1 MSTEASQSQ
10 VPSTA
15 KTPKKT
21 SKPLVETAKR
31 AGRVGGK
38 AARRVADA
46 AQRGALAV
54 KDRVAAKDTEGT
66 PAVVVSELPEGVK
79 RCYLET
85 LVWLTYQDDRVIDER
100 EVCELQVLATQLD
113 CQVET
118 RRALRDAIADPGN
131 LDPESLVSE
140 MRELPRTR
148 SETRDD
154 LGFSLLKDA
163 VRLGLA
169 TSPNGSPALAEGI
182 RRLADLL
189 GISGRQLDFIEEAC
203 VQDRKI
209 LDGRI
214 SDRRLETI
222 AKDLAAKSAAVG
234 VPITAVY
241 LSGSVTGLSAAGITS
256 GLAALGLGGVLG
268 LSAMISGLG
277 IAVVGG
283 AVIYRGTRW
292 FMGRSGR
299 ARSARRELMLQ
310 EVLRVHQKAIS
321 NLAEDIAHFADR
333 LVGLTGDVER
343 NQLLIERLSSEL
355 ALLGRALAR
364 LRQREHAFEDD
375 LQAETENQPAAG
387 NEETD
392 AAGS

>member
-1 MSTEASQSQ
+1 M
-10 VPSTA
+10 
-15 KTPKKT
+15 
-21 SKPLVETAKR
+21 
-31 AGRVGGK
+31 
-38 AARRVADA
+38 
-46 AQRGALAV
+46 AV
-54 KDRVAAKDTEGT
+54 KDRVATKDTEVT
-66 PAVVVSELPEGVK
+66 PTVAVSALPEGVK

-100 EVCELQVLATQLD
+100 EVCELQVLVTQLE
-113 CQVET
+113 CHVET
-118 RRALRDAIADPGN
+118 RQALRDAVADPSN
-131 LDPESLVSE
+131 LDPENLIPQ
-140 MRELPRTR
+140 MREWQRTPE
-148 SETRDD
+148 ETQDG

-163 VRLGLA
+163 IRLGLA
-169 TSPNGSPALAEGI
+169 TSPDGSPALASGT

-189 GISGRQLDFIEEAC
+189 GITEQQLDFIEEAC

-209 LDGRI
+209 LDGET
-214 SDRRLETI
+214 SDRRLEET

-277 IAVVGG
+277 IAVIGG

-292 FMGRSGR
+292 FMGRSSR
-299 ARSARRELMLQ
+299 ARSARRELMLK
-310 EVLRVHQKAIS
+310 EVLRIHQKAIA
-321 NLAEDIAHFADR
+321 NLAEDIAYFADR
-333 LVGLTGDVER
+333 LAGLTRDVAK

-355 ALLGRALAR
+355 VLLGRALVQ
-364 LRQREHAFEDD
+364 LRQREHAFEDN
-375 LQAETENQPAAG
+375 LQAEIDKQQPAG

-392 AAGS
+392 AAES

>member
-1 MSTEASQSQ
+1 M
-10 VPSTA
+10 TA
-15 KTPKKT
+15 TKQ
-21 SKPLVETAKR
+21 LVDTAKR
-31 AGRVGGK
+31 AGGMAGK
-38 AARRVADA
+38 AVRTVADT
-46 AQRGALAV
+46 AQRGAMTV
-54 KDRVAAKDTEGT
+54 KDRLAAKDTEVT
-66 PAVVVSELPEGVK
+66 AEVVVSEFPEGVK

-100 EVCELQVLATQLD
+100 EVCELQVLMTQLECD
-113 CQVET
+113 VET
-118 RRALRDAIADPGN
+118 RQALREAITDPSS
-131 LDPESLVSE
+131 LDPESLIPR
-140 MRELPRTR
+140 MREQART
-148 SETRDD
+148 SKETQDD

-163 VRLGLA
+163 IRLGLA
-169 TSPNGSPALAEGI
+169 TSRDGSPALAGGI
-182 RRLADLL
+182 RRLAALL
-189 GISGRQLDFIEEAC
+189 GVTEKQLDFIEEAC

-209 LDGRI
+209 LDGQT
-214 SDRRLETI
+214 SDRRLEEI

-283 AVIYRGTRW
+283 AVIYRGARW
-292 FMGRSGR
+292 FMGRSKR

-310 EVLRVHQKAIS
+310 EVLRIHQKAIA
-321 NLAEDIAHFADR
+321 NLAEDIAYFADR
-333 LVGLTGDVER
+333 LVGLTRDVER

-355 ALLGRALAR
+355 ALLGRALAQ

-375 LQAETENQPAAG
+375 LREEINKQQPAG
-387 NEETD
+387 NEEAD
-392 AAGS
+392 ATGS

>member
-1 MSTEASQSQ
+1 MSIEASQSQ

-15 KTPKKT
+15 KTPKKA
-21 SKPLVETAKR
+21 SKQLVETAKR
-31 AGRVGGK
+31 AGRAGGK

-100 EVCELQVLATQLD
+100 EVCELQVLTTQVE
-113 CQVET
+113 CHVET
-118 RRALRDAIADPGN
+118 RRALRDAIADPGG
-131 LDPESLVSE
+131 LDPEDLIPR
-140 MRELPRTR
+140 MRERTPE
-148 SETRDD
+148 ETQDN

-163 VRLGLA
+163 IRLGLA
-169 TSPNGSPALAEGI
+169 TSRDGSPALAGGI

-189 GISGRQLDFIEEAC
+189 GVTEKQLHFIEEAC

-209 LDGRI
+209 LDGQT
-214 SDRRLETI
+214 SDRRLEAV

-283 AVIYRGTRW
+283 AVVYRGTRW
-292 FMGRSGR
+292 FMGRGR
-299 ARSARRELMLQ
+299 RAKFARRELMLQ
-310 EVLRVHQKAIS
+310 EVLRIHQKAIA

-333 LVGLTGDVER
+333 LAGLTRDVAR
-343 NQLLIERLSSEL
+343 NQLLIEKLSSEL
-355 ALLGRALAR
+355 ALLGRALAQ

-375 LQAETENQPAAG
+375 LRGETDKQQAAG
-387 NEETD
+387 HDETG
-392 AAGS
+392 ATGS

>member
-1 MSTEASQSQ
+1 MSRAKRKVPDAKKASKQ
-10 VPSTA
+10 V
-15 KTPKKT
+15 
-21 SKPLVETAKR
+21 VETAKR
-31 AGRVGGK
+31 AGEVGGK
-38 AARRVADA
+38 AVRTVADA
-46 AQRGALAV
+46 AQRGAMAV
-54 KDRVAAKDTEGT
+54 KDRVAAKDNEET
-66 PAVVVSELPEGVK
+66 PEVVVSEFPEEVK
-79 RCYLET
+79 GCYLEA

-100 EVCELQVLATQLD
+100 EVCELQVLMTQLE
-113 CQVET
+113 CHVET
-118 RRALRDAIADPGN
+118 RQAIRDAITDPSS
-131 LDPESLVSE
+131 LDPQGLVQR
-140 MRELPRTR
+140 MRERTPD
-148 SETRDD
+148 ETQGD

-163 VRLGLA
+163 IRLGLA
-169 TSPNGSPALAEGI
+169 TSLDGSPALAGGI

-189 GISGRQLDFIEEAC
+189 GITAKQLDFIEEAC

-209 LDGRI
+209 LDGQT
-214 SDRRLETI
+214 SDRRVEEI

-268 LSAMISGLG
+268 LGAMISGLG

-292 FMGRSGR
+292 FMGRSSR

-310 EVLRVHQKAIS
+310 EVLRIHQKAIA
-321 NLAEDIAHFADR
+321 NLAEDIGYFADR
-333 LVGLTGDVER
+333 LVLLTREVEK

-355 ALLGRALAR
+355 AVLGKALTQ
-364 LRQREHAFEDD
+364 LRQREHAFEDNLRVEID
-375 LQAETENQPAAG
+375 NQQPAG

-392 AAGS
+392 AKGS

>member
-241 LSGSVTGLSAAGITS
+241 LSGSITGLSAAGITS

>member
-1 MSTEASQSQ
+1 MKKASKQ
-10 VPSTA
+10 
-15 KTPKKT
+15 
-21 SKPLVETAKR
+21 LVETAMR
-31 AGRVGGK
+31 AGKVGGK
-38 AARRVADA
+38 AARTVADA
-46 AQRGALAV
+46 AQRGARAV
-54 KDRVAAKDTEGT
+54 KDRVAAKDTEVT
-66 PAVVVSELPEGVK
+66 PEVAVSELPEGVK

-85 LVWLTYQDDRVIDER
+85 LVWLTCQDDRVIDER
-100 EVCELQVLATQLD
+100 EVCELQVLQTQLK
-113 CQVET
+113 CHVET
-118 RRALRDAIADPGN
+118 RRALRDAITDPGS
-131 LDPESLVSE
+131 LDPESLIPG
-140 MRELPRTR
+140 MRERTPE
-148 SETRDD
+148 ETQDALD
-154 LGFSLLKDA
+154 FSLLKDA

-169 TSPNGSPALAEGI
+169 TSRDGSPALAGGI

-189 GISGRQLDFIEEAC
+189 GIHDKQLDFIEDVC

-214 SDRRLETI
+214 SDRRLEEI

-277 IAVVGG
+277 IAVIGG

-292 FMGRSGR
+292 FMGRSSR

-310 EVLRVHQKAIS
+310 EVLRIHRKAIA
-321 NLAEDIAHFADR
+321 NLAEDIAYFADR
-333 LVGLTGDVER
+333 LAGLTRDVER

-355 ALLGRALAR
+355 ALLGRALAQ
-364 LRQREHAFEDD
+364 LRHREHAFEYD
-375 LQAETENQPAAG
+375 LQEEIDKQQPDG
-387 NEETD
+387 SEETG
-392 AAGS
+392 ATGS